1 MGTCWY
7 CRSATCAVLSHPN
20 QASVLH
26 PGQAD
31 ADSAARGDQGTVAQL
46 QLQLR
51 EVSTRAAAAQRQ
63 ADRKT
68 DLAARQD
75 ALSAE
80 AAAARS
86 ELQVIPGCP
95 PGLHPPRT

>member
-1 MGTCWY
+1 M
-7 CRSATCAVLSHPN
+7 
-20 QASVLH
+20 
-26 PGQAD
+26 
-31 ADSAARGDQGTVAQL
+31 AQL

-80 AAAARS
+80 AATARS
-86 ELQVIPGCP
+86 ELQVNP
-95 PGLHPPRT
+95 